1 MAAVSRLSTQD
12 PVSREL
18 VEAAFVCDFIRVRTL
33 LAAGAH
39 PDARDE
45 EERTSIF
52 SAVLGNSVGLLG
64 LLLEAGADP
73 NAQDRDGWTA
83 LHFAAQE
90 HLPEMAQILLGR
102 GADPNI
108 RDNDGATPLWRAVQA
123 SRGRTELVSILRQA
137 GAKDD
142 LANAQGETP
151 RELDERLGL
160 GVFTAN

>member
-1 MAAVSRLSTQD
+1 VARLSITD

-33 LAAGAH
+33 LGLGAH

-45 EERTSIF
+45 EERTPIF

-73 NAQDRDGWTA
+73 NAQDRDGWSA
-83 LHFAAQE
+83 LHHVAQD
-90 HLPEMAQILLGR
+90 HLTEMAHILLGR
-102 GADPNI
+102 GADPNL
-108 RDNDGATPLWRAVQA
+108 RDNEGNTPLWRAVQS
-123 SRGRTELVSILRQA
+123 SRGRTELIGVLRAA

-142 LANAQGETP
+142 VANAAGETP
-151 RELDERLGL
+151 RELDQRLGF
-160 GVFTAN
+160 GVFDVN